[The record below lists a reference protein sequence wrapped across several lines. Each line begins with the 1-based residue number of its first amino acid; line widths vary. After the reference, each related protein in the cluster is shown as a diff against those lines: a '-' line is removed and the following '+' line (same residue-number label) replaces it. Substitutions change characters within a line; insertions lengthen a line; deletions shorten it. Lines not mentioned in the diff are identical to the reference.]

1 MWSPPLCFPS
11 LKEHSPVL
19 FVFQCLKTF
28 PSCILP
34 GFIAVCSVSVIEKFH
49 WMELNRQKTT
59 LFNTIAI
66 GIETVT
72 IGREIKLIST
82 ETKGR
87 EILKH

>member
-1 MWSPPLCFPS
+1 M
-11 LKEHSPVL
+11 
-19 FVFQCLKTF
+19 
-28 PSCILP
+28 P

-49 WMELNRQKTT
+49 WMELNWQKTT

-82 ETKGR
+82 DTKGR
-87 EILKH
+87 EISKHWSELNEEVLEAVQREIVQCD